1 MQPEWKGQA
10 VATGLAVSFDCPSQ
24 PRSQHWW
31 SFDQVQ
37 QVALAHQPLQLHE
50 ALSSRSSLS
59 SRSIQCQTLV
69 RRFGSKPSY
78 DALVRDRCLL
88 DLCRSR
94 DRGDIGSLA
103 GKEK

>member
-1 MQPEWKGQA
+1 VNSCGTALLYPGTHLGSLHA
-10 VATGLAVSFDCPSQ
+10 IGLQGSSRRYWTVVSFDCSSQ

-59 SRSIQCQTLV
+59 SRSIQCQTP
-69 RRFGSKPSY
+69 GSPVWLK
-78 DALVRDRCLL
+78 AL
-88 DLCRSR
+88 
-94 DRGDIGSLA
+94 I
-103 GKEK
+103 